1 MPSLMST
8 LVAKAF
14 ALRSSPRRRMAST
27 YSGESTWLKRRV
39 VQGLE
44 AVAPAD
50 PGQHR
55 GRRIEGEQVLH
66 DIGTALTHAD
76 PP

>member
-1 MPSLMST
+1 
-8 LVAKAF
+8 
-14 ALRSSPRRRMAST
+14 MAST